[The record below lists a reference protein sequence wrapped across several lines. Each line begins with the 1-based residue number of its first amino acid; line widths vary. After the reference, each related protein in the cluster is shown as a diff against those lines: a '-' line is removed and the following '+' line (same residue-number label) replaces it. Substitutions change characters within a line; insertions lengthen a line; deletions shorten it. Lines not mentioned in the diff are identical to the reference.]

1 MKPFLFLR
9 TPLASAVLLGLGSTA
24 GAQDLAADLRL
35 AAAQTSVETINVTGQ
50 AGTNRDL
57 TTLRGPVIDMPQLVS
72 TISADTLIDRQA
84 NSLEDALRNVAGV
97 TTAIGE
103 GGVVNGDQFFIRGQ
117 SAKNDIFTDGLRDF
131 GAFTRDSFNF
141 ERIAVLKGPSST
153 ALGRGV
159 SGGAINSGSKLAG
172 GDRTYSLNAG
182 IGTDSYRRV
191 ALDANV
197 PISDVAAFRVNVM
210 VHENDAVDRD
220 VISSERWGIAPSFSF
235 QLGENTSLN
244 LIGFHQQED
253 RIPDYGVPVI
263 TTTNATDIEVP
274 VTELGV
280 PRSSFYG
287 YVGGDE
293 DAVNVTTLSALLR
306 HDVSETLRLSS
317 DTKYGVYNRYFR
329 QTVASCPA
337 ATCGNFM
344 IDNNPAT
351 VPMAQ
356 MGGPGPYDQRTT
368 GIQNVTTALFTAPLG
383 DMRNEFVVGWDVSYQ
398 QNDRDQFNYLGTRAA
413 KDLFNPAHAPVPAL
427 APGLNNVRD
436 TTGKDYALIVD
447 DRLWLHPEF
456 SLNVGMRLQSYTNEQ
471 EQTNFAAATS
481 CNGVTGTF
489 PTCTFV
495 SESDN
500 ELVNPKVAGI
510 WEPSEALSVYLSW
523 GKSSTPPGN
532 SVGNGDALG
541 QVTVGNSITAANLD
555 PETTEI
561 IDLGIKWALLDD
573 KLLLQSGVYQI
584 DRDNAQEIDPQ
595 SGNTISSPEPAQS
608 LHGVEFGISGTLSD
622 SLLLTANYSYTDAEI
637 QSTDPT
643 TNGRQMRF
651 VPKRSASAW
660 ATWQPL
666 TGSLAGIEVGAGL
679 SHQSEVYLN
688 LQNLQVTPTYTSFD
702 ALVSYRFGDA
712 RLALNAY
719 NLTDEEYYSQV
730 NGGRV
735 VPAAGR
741 SFIASLNYSF

>member
-1 MKPFLFLR
+1 MKQYQQFLR
-9 TPLASAVLLGLGSTA
+9 PPLASAVLLTLGS
-24 GAQDLAADLRL
+24 GVMAQEAPELRL
-35 AAAQTSVETINVTGQ
+35 AAAQISVETIQVIGQ
-50 AGTNRDL
+50 SRTNRDL

-72 TISADTLIDRQA
+72 TISAETLVDRQV

-141 ERIAVLKGPSST
+141 DQIAVLKGPSST

-159 SGGAINSGSKLAG
+159 SGGAINSGSKLANSG
-172 GDRTYSLNAG
+172 SSYVVNAG
-182 IGTDSYRRV
+182 VGTASYRRM
-191 ALDANV
+191 ALDANI
-197 PISDVAAFRVNVM
+197 PLSNDVAFRVNVM
-210 VHENDAVDRD
+210 AHENDAVERD
-220 VISSERWGIAPSFSF
+220 VISSERWGIAPSLSF
-235 QLGENTSLN
+235 QLSPTTLLN

-263 TTTNATDIEVP
+263 TTTVANDIELP
-274 VTELGV
+274 VSELGV
-280 PRSSFYG
+280 PRSNFYG

-293 DAVNVTTLSALLR
+293 DEVQVTTLTALLR
-306 HDVSETLRLSS
+306 HDVSSTLRISS
-317 DTKYGVYNRYFR
+317 DTKYGVYDRYFR

-351 VPMAQ
+351 VPLAS
-356 MGGPGPYDQRTT
+356 MGGPGPYDQSTT

-383 DMRNEFVVGWDVSYQ
+383 NLRNEFVIGWDISYQ
-398 QNDRDQFNYLGTRAA
+398 QNDRDQFNYFVTRAP
-413 KDLFNPAHAPVPAL
+413 KDLFNPTHSPVPAL
-427 APGLNNVRD
+427 AAGFNNVRD

-456 SLNVGMRLQSYTNEQ
+456 SLNVGVRFQSYTNEQ

-495 SESDN
+495 NESAND
-500 ELVNPKVAGI
+500 LMNPKVAGI
-510 WEPSEALSVYLSW
+510 WEPSDALSVYLSW
-523 GKSSTPPGN
+523 GESSTPPGN

-541 QVTVGNSITAANLD
+541 ALAVGNSITAASLD
-555 PETTEI
+555 PETSEI
-561 IDLGIKWALLDD
+561 IDLGVKWALFDD
-573 KLLLQSGVYQI
+573 KLLLQSGLYQI

-595 SGNTISSPEPAQS
+595 SGNTISSPEPAQQ
-608 LHGVEFGISGTLSD
+608 LRGVEFGISGAISA
-622 SLLLTANYSYTDAEI
+622 SFLLTANYSYTDAEI
-637 QSTDPT
+637 DSTDIA

-666 TGSLAGIEVGAGL
+666 TGDLAGIEVGLGL
-679 SHQSEVYLN
+679 SQQSEVYLN
-688 LQNLQVTPTYTSFD
+688 LQNTQVTPSYSSFD
-702 ALVSYRFGDA
+702 ALVSYRIGNA